1 MVTGKGETG
10 RFLSEE
16 EARQILKQGLEP
28 VNLEGKRVL
37 VIIPDGTRSGP
48 MGLFFRLFHELLGTR
63 TAALDYLIALGTHQ
77 PMSEA
82 AIRRLLGVSAEAMAA
97 RYAGVRVFNHRWN
110 DREALRT
117 LGVIPAA
124 ETAVLSDGRLAEDVP
139 VTVNNMIFDYDQ
151 IIVCGPVFP
160 HEVVGFSGGNKY
172 FFPGISGPEVINFT
186 HWLGALVTCYATIGI
201 KHTPTRAIVHRAA
214 AMIDVPKLC
223 CCMVVQGDKLAG
235 LYVGSPEEAWS
246 QAADL
251 SAEVH
256 IRWVDRPYRRVLSV
270 MPELYDDIWT
280 AAKGMYKLEPV
291 VADGGEV
298 ILYAPHITEL
308 SYTHGHILDEIGYHV
323 LDYFTKQWNRFQKT
337 PRSVLAHSTHLRG
350 IGSYDAG
357 IEKPRIQVTL
367 ATGIPRER
375 CERVA
380 LGYCDPLA
388 IDLEEWRGREDDGIL
403 LVPHAGEILYR
414 LNSQRQG

>member
-1 MVTGKGETG
+1 MVIGKGESG
-10 RFLSEE
+10 RFLSEA
-16 EARQILKQGLEP
+16 EAREVLARGLEKAD
-28 VNLEGKRVL
+28 LEGKRVL
-37 VIIPDGTRSGP
+37 IIVPDGTRSGP
-48 MGLFFRLFHELLGTR
+48 IGLFFRLFHELLAPQ
-63 TAALDYLIALGTHQ
+63 TAALDYVIALGTHQ

-82 AIRRLLGVSAEAMAA
+82 AIRRLLGVSAEEMAG

-110 DREALRT
+110 DPQALRT
-117 LGVIPAA
+117 LGVIPASEIA
-124 ETAVLSDGRLAEDVP
+124 MLSNGLLVEDVP
-139 VTVNNMIFDYDQ
+139 VSINNMIFDYDQ

-201 KHTPTRAIVHRAA
+201 KDTPTRAVVHRAA
-214 AMIDVPKLC
+214 AMVDVPKLC
-223 CCMVVQGDKLAG
+223 CCMVVLGDNLAG

-256 IRWVDRPYRRVLSV
+256 IRWVDQPFRRVLSV

-291 VADGGEV
+291 IEDGGEV

-323 LDYFTKQWNRFQKT
+323 RDYFLKQWNRFQDT

-350 IGSYDAG
+350 IGNYEDG
-357 IEKPRIQVTL
+357 IERPRIQVTL

-375 CERVA
+375 YERVA
-380 LGYCDPLA
+380 LGYCDPAA
-388 IDLEEWRGREDDGIL
+388 IGLEQWVGREDEGLL

-414 LNSQRQG
+414 LNSQRPG